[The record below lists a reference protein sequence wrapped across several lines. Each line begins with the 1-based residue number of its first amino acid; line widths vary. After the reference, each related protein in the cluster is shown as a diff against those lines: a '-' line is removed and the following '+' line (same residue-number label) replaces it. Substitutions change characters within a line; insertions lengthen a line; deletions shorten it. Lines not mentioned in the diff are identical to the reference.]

1 MKRKFYVVLFVF
13 ISLSGIAQDNH
24 YSQFYANKL
33 YLNPA
38 FAGTDVCPRIIL
50 GYRDQWP
57 GLSGE
62 YVSYTASYD
71 QSFNS
76 MGLGLLFNADDAG
89 RGVLKTNNIGFV
101 LSPKVQLDQNWTL
114 SVAVEAGITQK
125 TLDHSPLIFPDQL
138 DPRYGVVSNIQE
150 ISEDKSVLRP
160 DIQTGLMLYSKQMY
174 VGYSIHHLL
183 MPNISLINGVDSLYQ
198 RHTGHIGLN
207 IYLPSTVKEKRLGTG
222 PKLSPQLIYHS
233 QGPASELNFGLY
245 YMKNKLTTGF
255 WYRNQDAIALLIG
268 VQTTKFNFGFSY
280 DITLSRLAANSMG
293 ALELST
299 SYRFN
304 CRTKKKSPQKM
315 ICPSF

>member
-76 MGLGLLFNADDAG
+76 MGVGLLFNADDAG

-114 SVAVEAGITQK
+114 SVAIEAGITQGWEK
-125 TLDHSPLIFPDQL
+125 YTGNCTLSTL
-138 DPRYGVVSNIQE
+138 NI
-150 ISEDKSVLRP
+150 
-160 DIQTGLMLYSKQMY
+160 G
-174 VGYSIHHLL
+174 
-183 MPNISLINGVDSLYQ
+183 INRFGESAPGKEVADYF
-198 RHTGHIGLN
+198 GLN
-207 IYLPSTVKEKRLGTG
+207 VETIKEKIIKAFKR
-222 PKLSPQLIYHS
+222 
-233 QGPASELNFGLY
+233 
-245 YMKNKLTTGF
+245 
-255 WYRNQDAIALLIG
+255 
-268 VQTTKFNFGFSY
+268 
-280 DITLSRLAANSMG
+280 
-293 ALELST
+293 
-299 SYRFN
+299 
-304 CRTKKKSPQKM
+304 
-315 ICPSF
+315 